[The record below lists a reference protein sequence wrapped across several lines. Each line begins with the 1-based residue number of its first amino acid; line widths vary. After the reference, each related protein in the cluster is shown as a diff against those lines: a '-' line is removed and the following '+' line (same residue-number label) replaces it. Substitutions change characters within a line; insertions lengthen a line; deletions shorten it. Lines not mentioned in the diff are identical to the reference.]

1 MTHGGKRTGAGRPKG
16 LNVYG
21 ESTKP
26 LRIPLSKVD
35 GVKAFLTQTNSLLPP
50 LYASTVRAGF
60 PSPADDYIEDRLDL
74 NHYLIKHPAASFFV
88 TASGDSMRNAGIHSG
103 DLLIVDKSIQAEHGS
118 IVIAA
123 LNGELTVKRLSR
135 AHEQVRLMPENEEFA
150 PIDISNEDE
159 LVIWGV
165 VTYVIHP
172 AS

>member
-1 MTHGGKRTGAGRPKG
+1 MVHGGKRAGAGRPKG

-26 LRIPLSKVD
+26 LRIPLSKVEA
-35 GVKAFLTQTNSLLPP
+35 VKTFLTQEPPLLPP
-50 LYASTVRAGF
+50 LYGSKVRAGF
-60 PSPADDYIEDRLDL
+60 PSPVDDYIEDRLDL
-74 NHYLIKHPAASFFV
+74 NAHLIQHPAASFFV

-103 DLLIVDKSIQAEHGS
+103 DLLIVDKSIQAAHDH

-123 LNGELTVKRLSR
+123 INGELTVKRLSR
-135 AHEQVRLMPENEEFA
+135 ADGRVRLMPENDEFE
-150 PIDISNEDE
+150 PIDISDEDE

-172 AS
+172 AN

>member
-1 MTHGGKRTGAGRPKG
+1 MGAGRPKG
-16 LNVYG
+16 QNLYG
-21 ESTKP
+21 EATKP

-35 GVKAFLTQTNSLLPP
+35 AVKALLTQEPSTSLLPP
-50 LYASTVRAGF
+50 LYSSTVRAGF

-74 NHYLIKHPAASFFV
+74 NNYLIKHPAASFFV
-88 TASGDSMRNAGIHSG
+88 TASGDSMQNAGIHSG
-103 DLLIVDKSIQAEHGS
+103 DLLIVDKSLPAEHDN

-135 AHEQVRLMPENEEFA
+135 IDGRVRLMPENDAFE
-150 PIDISNEDE
+150 PIDISDEDD